1 MESEKCHLSGII
13 IRDLSTVV
21 SNYRSSKTLDEYLKE
36 QGVLGEPPHQCDI
49 AHSTCRPGAHVY
61 ATSLKQNDD
70 AIAYNARGHKQAI
83 IKANVNEACCY
94 CSLNEA

>member
-13 IRDLSTVV
+13 IRDLSSVV

-61 ATSLKQNDD
+61 ATSLKSKMMMPLHTMLEATSKRSLQQVSTK
-70 AIAYNARGHKQAI
+70 NAAT
-83 IKANVNEACCY
+83 AP
-94 CSLNEA
+94 